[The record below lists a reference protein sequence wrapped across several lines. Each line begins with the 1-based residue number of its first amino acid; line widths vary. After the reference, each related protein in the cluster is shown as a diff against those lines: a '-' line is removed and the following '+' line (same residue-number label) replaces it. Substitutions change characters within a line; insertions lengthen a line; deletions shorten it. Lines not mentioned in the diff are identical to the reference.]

1 MRMSKQNCLGQRLGE
16 RACLCAEHKHPARTL
31 VFSLGILASL
41 FMLFCFTGSAQRT
54 PQGPVATAASPNA
67 TLIAATESG
76 AVARPTGV
84 PARAVRVGWSIG
96 RAQQDPVGIMTAR
109 NAALVAATNDV
120 LKETSDIRQLSILHP
135 VQSSTQ
141 SRAEIE
147 RMVIKNLEQDTTPAE
162 MHADEIMLK
171 RLGLVPEDFQY
182 GALII
187 RLLTEQVAGY
197 YDPKTQQFHL
207 ADWIDLDG
215 QKPIMAHELTHA
227 LQDQHFDLRR
237 FEHWPKGN
245 SDAELAVHALIE
257 GDATLVMAQYIS
269 NNPLR
274 ALAFLKSLGTTGM
287 ATAELQKS
295 PRAVRET
302 LLFPYQEGL
311 GWTRTLYRE
320 GGWDRVSKA
329 FNQLPQSTEQIL
341 HSEKYFAHEAPVK
354 VTLPDI
360 ARLLNSSERAAV
372 RSVPPALAGGSSL
385 RSMISGDALTRSAGV
400 RDHQRG
406 SPAGALGSPAPVR
419 RSLLSPHHS
428 LLFSPTSDP
437 RSPTPTSWRRLAYD
451 VEGEWGFYLI
461 LDQFLKSSAESR
473 RAAAG
478 WGGDRFEIYEGP
490 NGQACFISLSVW
502 DTENDAR
509 EFFDAYVKRS
519 QIRYPEATTL
529 SPGDGAA
536 PQSELK
542 VPNAFTWKTNDG
554 MVRMDLRGSRVVIIE
569 SGSDLGE
576 IGSLLK
582 ALER

>member
-1 MRMSKQNCLGQRLGE
+1 MSKQLQSRLL
-16 RACLCAEHKHPARTL
+16 ALL
-31 VFSLGILASL
+31 VSMALFSG
-41 FMLFCFTGSAQRT
+41 LFCTSTSAQRT
-54 PQGPVATAASPNA
+54 AGVQQNPVASRSARNSAVA
-67 TLIAATESG
+67 AATE
-76 AVARPTGV
+76 A
-84 PARAVRVGWSIG
+84 
-96 RAQQDPVGIMTAR
+96 
-109 NAALVAATNDV
+109 V
-120 LKETSDIRQLSILHP
+120 LKETSVIRQLSIIRP
-135 VQSSTQ
+135 VQSGLL

-147 RMVIKNLEQDTTPAE
+147 RSIIRNLDEDLSPAE
-162 MHADEIMLK
+162 AHANEVTLK
-171 RLGLVPEDFQY
+171 KLGLAPADFQY
-182 GALII
+182 RPLLIKV
-187 RLLTEQVAGY
+187 LTEQVAGY
-197 YDPKTQQFHL
+197 YDPKSRQFYL

-237 FEHWPKGN
+237 FEHWPKGD

-419 RSLLSPHHS
+419 R
-428 LLFSPTSDP
+428 
-437 RSPTPTSWRRLAYD
+437 
-451 VEGEWGFYLI
+451 
-461 LDQFLKSSAESR
+461 
-473 RAAAG
+473 
-478 WGGDRFEIYEGP
+478 
-490 NGQACFISLSVW
+490 
-502 DTENDAR
+502 
-509 EFFDAYVKRS
+509 
-519 QIRYPEATTL
+519 
-529 SPGDGAA
+529 
-536 PQSELK
+536 
-542 VPNAFTWKTNDG
+542 
-554 MVRMDLRGSRVVIIE
+554 
-569 SGSDLGE
+569 
-576 IGSLLK
+576 
-582 ALER
+582 